1 MINIDLG
8 SLLGAGLSFFMQV
21 LQGIRMWIVSQGG
34 YISLGLA
41 VIAFI
46 IGRLSN
52 NLFKGIKSLLIT
64 ITMVL
69 LIIGLF
75 FAIFNPDMMASVVPE
90 GNESSDGFDDG
101 FFDQGNETN
110 ETLQNE
116 SLTNNTSVSITGK
129 GVMV

>member
-1 MINIDLG
+1 MALG
-8 SLLGAGLSFFMQV
+8 SIAGAVLAFIMQV
-21 LQGIRMWIVSQGG
+21 FQGIRMWVVSQAG
-34 YISLGLA
+34 YIGLGLA

-64 ITMVL
+64 ITIVL

-90 GNESSDGFDDG
+90 GNEPSDGFDDG

-116 SLTNNTSVSITGK
+116 SLTNDTSVSITGK
-129 GVMV
+129 GVIV